1 MQVSAGVG
9 NDPPVARQPQRHG
22 QLVGLAG
29 GRRDALGGDRRE
41 PGVGEKAGDFLLG
54 EAEPAMSVGLAQKFL
69 AMGGEVDHQQPARR
83 PQRPRRFGQRARRI
97 VEKMQ
102 HLVDDDEVVGI
113 ALDRR
118 RIEVAL
124 AQLDVAQA
132 ALADAR
138 ARNRKHRRALIDA
151 DGAIGARREQ
161 FEHAAGPRAEIEQA
175 ANRPVAD
182 HRQDRRLDPALR
194 RVQRAD
200 RVPVGGALGEIGRRL
215 LAPRFARRRQPGAVG
230 GEGRVGG
237 IDAGDERARQR
248 AAGVGEPIERP
259 GAFALA
265 LGEAGFDQQFQM
277 PRHARL
283 RLAENGDELADRQLG
298 FAEQADQPEA
308 RHLARRLQ
316 AGEQGVE
323 AQRQRPWRTARR

>member
-1 MQVSAGVG
+1 M
-9 NDPPVARQPQRHG
+9 
-22 QLVGLAG
+22 
-29 GRRDALGGDRRE
+29 
-41 PGVGEKAGDFLLG
+41 
-54 EAEPAMSVGLAQKFL
+54 
-69 AMGGEVDHQQPARR
+69 
-83 PQRPRRFGQRARRI
+83 
-97 VEKMQ
+97 
-102 HLVDDDEVVGI
+102 
-113 ALDRR
+113 
-118 RIEVAL
+118 
-124 AQLDVAQA
+124 
-132 ALADAR
+132 
-138 ARNRKHRRALIDA
+138 IDA
-151 DGAIGARREQ
+151 DGAVGARREQ

-175 ANRPVAD
+175 ADRPVAD

-237 IDAGDERARQR
+237 IDAGDQRARQR

-277 PRHARL
+277 PRDARL

-298 FAEQADQPEA
+298 LAEQADQPEA

-316 AGEQGVE
+316 ARQQGVE
-323 AQRQRPWRTARR
+323 AQRRRTAGRRGVRHKDMLISDFRRSQGRPRLFASRPDFDPGAQGATVAIFRRRPTWMRGSSPRMT